1 MTQNRASMI
10 TTTMRAVVPRAPGGP
25 DVLDVVT
32 RDTPQP
38 GRGEVLIATAFA
50 GINRHDVGQRTRGAA
65 PAGATDILGLEVS
78 GTIVAAGEGVPQSRI
93 GEEVCAL
100 VNGGGYAQ
108 YCIADAALT
117 LRKPQHVSLRDSAAL
132 PEALFTGWFNVV
144 ELGRLER
151 GAWLLVHGGTSGVG
165 SLTIQIARHL
175 GARVI
180 ATAGSDEK
188 CAACRDFGAE
198 RAINYNTED
207 FVAVVQD
214 ATKGHGADV
223 ILDMVGGL
231 YSERNLAALAKDGRV
246 LHLFSGNVPVWS
258 APLRLIMEKR
268 AIVSGSLMRPL
279 EPERKQRVAAALIA
293 RVWPVLGTAIK
304 PVIDSVYALEDVAEA
319 HRRLE
324 SSRHIGKLLLSVTPK
339 P

>member
-1 MTQNRASMI
+1 MTQNATSRIA
-10 TTTMRAVVPRAPGGP
+10 TTMRAVVPRAPGGP
-25 DVLDVVT
+25 DVLDVVM

-38 GRGEVLIATAFA
+38 RRGEVLIATAFA
-50 GINRHDVGQRTRGAA
+50 GINRHDVGQRIRGAP

-78 GTIVAAGEGVPQSRI
+78 GVIVATGKDVSPSRI
-93 GEEVCAL
+93 GEDVCAL

-108 YCIADAALT
+108 YCIADAALA
-117 LRKPQHVSLRDSAAL
+117 LPIPRQLSLRDSAAL

-144 ELGRLER
+144 ELGRLAR

-165 SLTIQIARHL
+165 SLTVQVARHL
-175 GARVI
+175 GARVL

-188 CAACRDFGAE
+188 CAACIGFGAE
-198 RAINYNTED
+198 RAINYRTED

-214 ATKGHGADV
+214 ATEGHGADV

-246 LHLFSGNVPVWS
+246 LHLFSGNVPTWS

-268 AIVSGSLMRPL
+268 AIISGSLMRPL
-279 EPERKQRVAAALIA
+279 EPARKQGVAAALIEH
-293 RVWPVLGTAIK
+293 VWPVLGTAIK
-304 PVIDSVYALEDVAEA
+304 PVIDSVYALDDVADA

-324 SSRHIGKLLLSVTPK
+324 SSGHIGKLLLNLTPK